1 MVSRMIGGRA
11 LSLGH
16 SGKVMDIWTIYD
28 HPTDY
33 PDSFVA
39 RRSVISKHETITTT
53 DMFVA
58 DTLEE
63 LEALLPRGMAW
74 IPRMKMDD
82 PKIVGVWI

>member
-1 MVSRMIGGRA
+1 MN
-11 LSLGH
+11 
-16 SGKVMDIWTIYD
+16 IWTIYD
-28 HPTDY
+28 HPKDY

-39 RRSVISKHETITTT
+39 RRSVIGKHETITTT

-58 DTLEE
+58 DTLDE
-63 LEALLPRGMAW
+63 LHALLPPGMAW